1 MFLVKKCTENEKF
14 LAFSTRFNKNIAF
27 FGIFCSLLVRSGA
40 ERRGAEPSKSEQNFC
55 IWSGYR
61 TGAVRASIF
70 GKQRRDM
77 DVHFCAQKFRIWGF
91 RTELGPRRWIA
102 GRSQN
107 DILFNPGRIIYY
119 ILFYINK

>member
-1 MFLVKKCTENEKF
+1 MKKYTGNEKF
-14 LAFSTRFNKNIAF
+14 LTFSIRFNKNITF
-27 FGIFCSLLVRSGA
+27 FGIFTYFWPVRAPNGA
-40 ERRGAEPSKSEQNFC
+40 ELSQARVSKIFA
-55 IWSGYR
+55 Y
-61 TGAVRASIF
+61 GAVAERVPVF

-77 DVHFCAQKFRIWGF
+77 EVHFCEQKFRIWGY

-102 GRSQN
+102 GRRQD